1 MIIQIANASMTADH
15 TQLST
20 ACTEEPN
27 ATRRRP
33 PNPMSSAGAT
43 AHRCGWSV
51 NLTESTAN
59 ITQPTANPHS
69 TAPVTR
75 LSSAGRNGAATRSR
89 ATTNPT
95 AIDPDTIQPMCLLGP
110 RSGRD
115 GRCPPLS
122 LGVGMGVAVFVTT
135 NSIPCPVAFRG

>member
-1 MIIQIANASMTADH
+1 MTGGH

-20 ACTEEPN
+20 ACTDEPN

-59 ITQPTANPHS
+59 MDPTHREPAQHCAGD
-69 TAPVTR
+69 TA
-75 LSSAGRNGAATRSR
+75 
-89 ATTNPT
+89 
-95 AIDPDTIQPMCLLGP
+95 LLVPG
-110 RSGRD
+110 
-115 GRCPPLS
+115 
-122 LGVGMGVAVFVTT
+122 
-135 NSIPCPVAFRG
+135 